1 MGIAVNMNTFL
12 SLALLVVSASAFTID
27 LKNKGDIE
35 IIDCGSKV
43 DIPRIEFDQCDVFP
57 CIVHHGTTATGR
69 AHMTDNAAT
78 DSLTCKIVGIV
89 PPGIELPFNGCPL
102 DACEHLST
110 GDCSVEVGEEL
121 VYEMEIPI
129 LAAYPTIEIEGKWM
143 LKDDSGENFMC
154 FRVPMKIE
162 PDS

>member
-1 MGIAVNMNTFL
+1 MGVKIHHSSQVIMNILL
-12 SLALLVVSASAFTID
+12 SLALLVASASAFTID

-43 DIPRIEFDQCDVFP
+43 DISRIEFDQCDEFP
-57 CIVHHGTTATGR
+57 CIVHHGTT
-69 AHMTDNAAT
+69 AT

-162 PDS
+162 P